1 MGWFGSQSRSC
12 AVWVSV
18 SGNSNEIMAVQHSA
32 ERHVVITGIGVVS
45 PIGIGVDQFWSSI
58 QSGTSGIGKIDILP
72 YTPVPHGFGGAVR
85 DFNPSQF
92 TKTREQKKAIRV
104 MCREIQLGFAA
115 ATLALDDAG
124 IGEGTIA
131 PERLGVEFGAN
142 LMLSPPEDLVE
153 ACMASVDESGKFR
166 YERWGD
172 LGLPKMFPL
181 WLLKFLPNMPACH
194 IGIAADARGPN
205 NSITLDEASANL
217 VIGEALRVI
226 ARGHA
231 DVMITG
237 STGSRVHEVKS
248 MHAKMWDQLATADV
262 APNAACRPF
271 DKERTGQVVGEGSG
285 VLILEEAA
293 HAEKRGAKLYGRILG
308 AGSACV
314 SKPGA
319 RGDTRKALAQA
330 MRCAIADAGVTPGD
344 IGHINAHGLSSTES
358 DAAEA
363 QAIHD
368 VFGPMATKV
377 PVTAFKS
384 FVGNAAAGCGSME
397 LAASLISL
405 RQGIIPP
412 TLNYQTPDPAC
423 PLNVVTGTGLKTSNR
438 LFLKVNVTRM
448 GQASAVIAAGV

>member
-1 MGWFGSQSRSC
+1 
-12 AVWVSV
+12 
-18 SGNSNEIMAVQHSA
+18 MAVQHSA
-32 ERHVVITGIGVVS
+32 ERQVVITGIGVVS

-58 QSGTSGIGKIDILP
+58 QSGTSGIHPIEILP
-72 YTPVPHGFGGAVR
+72 FSPVPHAFGGAVR

-115 ATLALDDAG
+115 ATMALDDAG

-142 LMLSPPEDLVE
+142 LMLSPPDDLVE
-153 ACMASVDESGKFR
+153 ACMASVDENGKFR
-166 YERWGD
+166 YERWGEM
-172 LGLPKMFPL
+172 GMPKMFPL
-181 WLLKFLPNMPACH
+181 WLLKYLPNMPACH

-248 MHAKMWDQLATADV
+248 MHARMWDQLADADV
-262 APNAACRPF
+262 PASAACRPF
-271 DKERTGQVVGEGSG
+271 DKTRTGQVVGEGSG
-285 VLILEEAA
+285 VLILEEAG
-293 HAEKRGAKLYGRILG
+293 HAEKRGARIYGRILG

-319 RGDTRKALAQA
+319 RGDTRRALAQA

-344 IGHINAHGLSSTES
+344 IGHINAHGLASTES
-358 DAAEA
+358 DADEA

-368 VFGPMATKV
+368 VFGAIATKV

-384 FVGNAAAGCGSME
+384 FIGNAAAGCGSME
-397 LAASLISL
+397 LAASLVSL
-405 RQGIIPP
+405 KQGMIPP
-412 TLNYQTPDPAC
+412 TLNYETPDPAC
-423 PLNVVTGTGLKTSNR
+423 PLNIVTGSGLKTSNR

-448 GQASAVIAAGV
+448 GQASAVVAAGA